1 MMMEP
6 QSVARDTYLLP
17 SYLPVPTAGVL
28 PVNAFVIQGTE
39 PVLVDTGLAALKGD
53 FLAGLRSVMAPEAL
67 RWIWLTHI
75 DADHVGNLAEVLEAA
90 PRARV
95 VTSFI
100 GLAKLGLLGYQI
112 EQLHLLNPGQS
123 LDIGD
128 RQLLAVTPATYDAPE
143 TTGFFDPATRTLFSA
158 DSFGAMMSAPAETAA
173 AIPPDA
179 LREGMLTWASID
191 APWLRIVEPA
201 AFRAILDR
209 IGTLGA
215 ETVLSSHLP
224 PASEMT
230 GTLLGHLANAPGT
243 EPFVGMDQAA
253 FEAMMAGVAGE

>member
-1 MMMEP
+1 MLKP
-6 QSVARDTYLLP
+6 QPVGGDTHILP
-17 SYLPVPTAGVL
+17 SYLPVPAAGVL
-28 PVNAFVIQGTE
+28 PVNAFLIRGQE
-39 PVLVDTGLAALKGD
+39 PVLVDTGLAALRGD
-53 FLAGLRSVMAPEAL
+53 FLTNLRSLLKPTEI

-112 EQLHLLNPGQS
+112 ERLHLLNPGQT

-158 DSFGAMMSAPAETAA
+158 DSFGAMMSEPAETAA

-179 LREGMLTWASID
+179 LREGMLTWSSID
-191 APWLRIVEPA
+191 APWLRIVDPS
-201 AFRAILDR
+201 AFRGTLDR
-209 IGTLGA
+209 IGALGA
-215 ETVLSSHLP
+215 ETILSSHLP
-224 PASEMT
+224 PAPGMSA
-230 GTLLGHLANAPGT
+230 TLLGHLAEAPGAG
-243 EPFVGMDQAA
+243 PFVGMDQAA
-253 FEAMMAGVAGE
+253 FEAMMAGVAGA